1 MAISGER
8 KGDELKHELK
18 GVVKGVEHSGESSGS
33 VVGLLDVVKGV
44 VSPEN
49 PLLRVSDFCG
59 VSGDEKK
66 DSFTMPVVLL
76 LTPFMI
82 FSSLGAID
90 FTVFAQE
97 LQTRSVLFTSNK
109 SNWRTA
115 SSLV

>member
-49 PLLRVSDFCG
+49 PLLPVSDFCG
-59 VSGDEKK
+59 VSGDACCSAFN
-66 DSFTMPVVLL
+66 SFYD
-76 LTPFMI
+76 
-82 FSSLGAID
+82 FSCAMSLCAID
-90 FTVFAQE
+90 FSVFVHE
-97 LQTRSVLFTSNK
+97 LQIRSVLFTSNK
-109 SNWRTA
+109 SNRRTA
-115 SSLV
+115 SILV